1 MTKDESKFVSLTK
14 KKKKKKKKGGLSL
27 QDDPTAFL
35 VLKLNNQMM

>member
-1 MTKDESKFVSLTK
+1 MNPNLSLSQK
-14 KKKKKKKKGGLSL
+14 KRKKKKKKGGLSL